1 MDARPLPSR
10 REGRSPPTTP
20 PAASAPRSPRYT
32 EQQQLLAA
40 QTRRLLCEGR
50 KGNESFQAGKELTRA
65 LSAWPGAKCD
75 LRTPLPAPPFSWR
88 PVTYTRDLY
97 MVLSL

>member
-1 MDARPLPSR
+1 MWPEVWCEWTPVPCLPAVKA
-10 REGRSPPTTP
+10 GPPPTP

-32 EQQQLLAA
+32 ERQQLLAA

-75 LRTPLPAPPFSWR
+75 LRTPPSPILLASC
-88 PVTYTRDLY
+88 DLHP
-97 MVLSL
+97 